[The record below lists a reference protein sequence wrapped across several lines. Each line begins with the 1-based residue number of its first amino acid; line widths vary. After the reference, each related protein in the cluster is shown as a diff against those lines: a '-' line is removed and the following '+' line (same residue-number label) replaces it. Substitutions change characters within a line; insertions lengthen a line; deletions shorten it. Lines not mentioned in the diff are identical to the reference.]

1 MAAWQCCFYIAPKEN
16 VKTLEK
22 PNEDESLWE
31 KGRLPIRSL
40 KSLEK
45 YLPIQASWSKNIT
58 QYGDL
63 EGTCIEIFKTAD
75 GKFDISIRLDLPKLT
90 EKMYKKILNLI
101 IKSNC
106 MICVI
111 ETQKVYEG
119 NEESLK
125 QVIKESIAFRL
136 GQKNNDFVAKL

>member
-1 MAAWQCCFYIAPKEN
+1 M
-16 VKTLEK
+16 
-22 PNEDESLWE
+22 
-31 KGRLPIRSL
+31 
-40 KSLEK
+40 
-45 YLPIQASWSKNIT
+45 
-58 QYGDL
+58 
-63 EGTCIEIFKTAD
+63 
-75 GKFDISIRLDLPKLT
+75 
-90 EKMYKKILNLI
+90 NLI

-111 ETQKVYEG
+111 ETQKIYEG